1 MCSTTTAERPATKT
15 RCRTRAAGL
24 LTRSTTSSAAR
35 NAAGGRSV
43 TASAKSTISR
53 VVEPRMA
60 KKAAFLPRMSR
71 SGCDRA
77 KAESTVRCAPF
88 RAASRQRESG
98 AGTRKVEDPCARGEL
113 LRARDVE
120 ALVEA
125 ALEPLAPV
133 VGVVVLALAAQEP
146 RDHRVVGGRKLDDER
161 GAQAPQPLD
170 HLDDRH
176 VPADREVV
184 DERQGKR
191 EVGRAALRERAALE
205 AAPAEAG
212 RGVGEV
218 HRQR

>member
-60 KKAAFLPRMSR
+60 KNAAFLPRMSS
-71 SGCDRA
+71 SGCASA

-88 RAASRQRESG
+88 SAASRARESG
-98 AGTRKVEDPCARGEL
+98 AGARKVEDPCARGEL
-113 LRARDVE
+113 LGARDVE
-120 ALVEA
+120 ALLEA

-133 VGVVVLALAAQEP
+133 VGVVVLTLAAEEP
-146 RDHRVVGGRKLDDER
+146 RDHRVVGGRELDDEGR
-161 GAQAPQPLD
+161 AQASPPVD
-170 HLDDRH
+170 HLRDRH
-176 VPADREVV
+176 
-184 DERQGKR
+184 
-191 EVGRAALRERAALE
+191 
-205 AAPAEAG
+205 
-212 RGVGEV
+212 
-218 HRQR
+218 